1 LVLVN
6 PTFGLLERI
15 EVRRI
20 CLSRRPLRDS
30 LGNIY
35 ELAKSIEEKGLLQPI
50 IVKPSDNGFFEVI
63 VGNRRLAACK
73 RVKLKTILC
82 YIADFDD
89 KEALEVSLIE
99 NVHHES
105 LNYIEEAK
113 AFKRY
118 VEEREYGAISELARK
133 IGKSPTYVSRRIDLL
148 NLPEHIQEE
157 LLRHRKSSSVAQEL
171 ISLDEERRNE
181 ISKLILETNMTSSE
195 VRSIVKNIKKE
206 EDESL
211 FSKEEDE
218 SLFSIYYSLDDKRQ
232 RVIERVLTK
241 CIASFKVCMM
251 RFDDAIGYL
260 DQDEWLLWDA
270 LMQYRSF
277 THQQID
283 SLLKLQK
290 KIIRKS
296 PRRFN

>member
-15 EVRRI
+15 EVKRI

-73 RVKLKTILC
+73 RVKLKSILC

-118 VEEREYGAISELARK
+118 VEEREYGAISDLARK
-133 IGKSPTYVSRRIDLL
+133 IGKSPTYVSRRIALL
-148 NLPEHIQEE
+148 NLPEDVQEE
-157 LLRHRKSSSVAQEL
+157 LLRYRKSSSVAQEL

-195 VRSIVKNIKKE
+195 VRSFVRNIKKE
-206 EDESL
+206 EEESL
-211 FSKEEDE
+211 FSKEEDG

-290 KIIRKS
+290 KITRKS

>member
-1 LVLVN
+1 MILVN

-20 CLSRRPLRDS
+20 CLSHRPLRDS
-30 LGNIY
+30 LVNIY

-63 VGNRRLAACK
+63 AGNRRLAACK
-73 RVKLKTILC
+73 HVKLKTILC

-89 KEALEVSLIE
+89 KEALEVSIIE
-99 NVHHES
+99 NVQHES

-118 VEEREYGAISELARK
+118 VKEREYGAISELARK
-133 IGKSPTYVSRRIDLL
+133 IGKSPTYVSRRIALL
-148 NLPEHIQEE
+148 NLPEHVQEE
-157 LLRHRKSSSVAQEL
+157 LLRCRKSSSVAQEL

-181 ISKLILETNMTSSE
+181 ISKLILETHMTSSQ
-195 VRSIVKNIKKE
+195 VRRIVKNIKN

-211 FSKEEDE
+211 FP
-218 SLFSIYYSLDDKRQ
+218 IYYSLDAKRQ

-251 RFDDAIGYL
+251 RFDDALGYL
-260 DQDEWLLWDA
+260 DEDEWLLWDA

-277 THQQID
+277 THQQVD

>member
-50 IVKPSDNGFFEVI
+50 IAKPSDNGFFEVI

-89 KEALEVSLIE
+89 KEALEVSIIE

-133 IGKSPTYVSRRIDLL
+133 IGKSPTYVSRRIALL
-148 NLPEHIQEE
+148 NLPEHVQEE

-181 ISKLILETNMTSSE
+181 ISKLILKTNMTSRE
-195 VRSIVKNIKKE
+195 VRGIVKNIK
-206 EDESL
+206 
-211 FSKEEDE
+211 KEEDE

-251 RFDDAIGYL
+251 RFDDALGYL